1 MGAIFDAIVEARIV
15 KKGLV
20 RLVVSLEPGRMW
32 PVKVVKRQ
40 AGGSGRSWGPKTWP
54 RIYEP

>member
-1 MGAIFDAIVEARIV
+1 M
-15 KKGLV
+15 V

-40 AGGSGRSWGPKTWP
+40 EQEAVGAVVGPTKTWTESRRP
-54 RIYEP
+54 EMHAGDWKCLH